1 MASHVGKTWLN
12 VDSCYRHE
20 QKSITCLDV
29 QWLNSAGKEKRNMRS
44 PKQVLPAGRTITREA
59 WKMKIKIHYLGLV
72 KTYTNKSQDEI
83 ELKDGASLSE
93 LLNKLA
99 TEFGTQFTK
108 DIYESGAKDV
118 KAMFTVMVNGIVMG
132 QFNGVDTKLKDS
144 DNVILMPLM
153 TGG

>member
-1 MASHVGKTWLN
+1 MFN
-12 VDSCYRHE
+12 VPN
-20 QKSITCLDV
+20 V
-29 QWLNSAGKEKRNMRS
+29 AGKEKRNMRS
-44 PKQVLPAGRTITREA
+44 PKHFLSAGRIVTREA
-59 WKMKIKIHYLGLV
+59 RKMKIKIHYLGLV

-99 TEFGTQFTK
+99 AEFGKQFTQE
-108 DIYESGAKDV
+108 IYESGAKDV
-118 KAMFTVMVNGIVMG
+118 KTMFTVMVNGIVMG
-132 QFNGVDTKLKDS
+132 QLNGVDTKLKDG

>member
-1 MASHVGKTWLN
+1 
-12 VDSCYRHE
+12 
-20 QKSITCLDV
+20 
-29 QWLNSAGKEKRNMRS
+29 
-44 PKQVLPAGRTITREA
+44 
-59 WKMKIKIHYLGLV
+59 MKIKIHYLGLV

-99 TEFGTQFTK
+99 AEFGKQFTQ
-108 DIYESGAKDV
+108 DIYEPGAKDV
-118 KAMFTVMVNGIVMG
+118 KTMFTVMVNGIVMG
-132 QFNGVDTKLKDS
+132 QLNGVDTKLKDG